1 MHNFD
6 ELEHLL
12 DALTSKLSIGE
23 TYRFNRALAV
33 VIRRSQSDRI
43 RRQENPD
50 GSKFQRRSLNKV
62 TQKRRERRNLPM
74 FRKLRSARFLRF
86 RVTPDEIQVG
96 FFGGRGAGF
105 IAARHHRGL
114 TGKVNNHTFVLPER
128 KLLGITDMD
137 RQAIYDALITYFDEA
152 L

>member
-12 DALTSKLSIGE
+12 DSLTSKLSIGE

-33 VIRRSQSDRI
+33 VLRRSQSDRI

-62 TQKRRERRNLPM
+62 TQKRRDRRNLPM

-86 RVTPDEIQVG
+86 RVTPDEIQIG
-96 FFGGRGAGF
+96 FFGGRGAGY
-105 IAARHHRGL
+105 IALQHQEGL
-114 TGKVNNHTFVLPER
+114 TGKIGNHKFILPER
-128 KLLGITDMD
+128 SLLGITDAD
-137 RQAIYDALITYFDEA
+137 EKAIYDALITYFDDV